1 MQGLKTQLDR
11 YSGPIGSTKGIL
23 VEQAG
28 APLRSASLLSNTW
41 HKQIDSIGT
50 EIEKWQDKL
59 SDRVDYY
66 TSMFSRLEVL
76 INQMNSQ
83 SSTLAGLMGG

>member
-1 MQGLKTQLDR
+1 M
-11 YSGPIGSTKGIL
+11 GSEMCI
-23 VEQAG
+23 
-28 APLRSASLLSNTW
+28 RDSDNISN
-41 HKQIDSIGT
+41 

-59 SDRVDYY
+59 ESQVDRY
-66 TSMFSRLEVL
+66 TSMFSKLEVL